1 MNIELIES
9 KYADLKRTFE
19 EGQLSAEAF
28 QSEVDDLRSQDAHGR
43 YWMIGAESGAWYYYD
58 GAEWTQADPH
68 NADTLP
74 FVDEEGKYW
83 MLGKETNEWY
93 YYDGERWI
101 KPETEPAVQQ
111 TAPSVAAGADPQTQ
125 YYQDDQGRYWAKGA
139 KSGQWYYYDESGW
152 HRGDDLQPAAP
163 QPATYPPSQPGPA
176 QPAPQPAPAYT
187 APYQPVQPIQP
198 APSYL
203 QASAPQPMPGV
214 TQAVTPQ
221 PAPQP
226 QHPAMG
232 AAVAGAAGA
241 AAVAYTAVQ
250 QQPVQQQPVQ
260 PVQQQPVQPV
270 QQQPVQPVQLQ
281 PVQPVQQQPVQP
293 VQQQPVQPQPAVQP
307 QAQFQPAEQSMP
319 PQEPGAWYYFD
330 GEQWLKYQEDPNAQA
345 ASAENA
351 PAAEVDEEDEVITED
366 EALIEEDE
374 YEDED
379 EFSDEDHII
388 DIEDIDD
395 FVEVV
400 EVSAEDIIDVDEE
413 LVDAE
418 FKVEILTPEEERA
431 AMTRPV
437 AASVEAAAV
446 QPQPGPDTAPTPRQA
461 PAAVSQP
468 AAASARQRTGAMP
481 RTVAKPQKAP
491 KGSVIKAI
499 PSWIWTSLGGGIA
512 LLAAAFLIIGAL
524 YVYNNQEQAAALVGV
539 STPTSTLPAAAVQTT
554 PTSGPTPTATPT
566 VAPTA
571 TPIPLSNFSS
581 NYFGF
586 SMDYPSGW
594 VNKEDDDLVIFAPSA
609 RALDR
614 KTFSGGSVRISLADD
629 ANLTD
634 LLAKGLE
641 KISPISET
649 LNEGVMDIGEQSWAS
664 AQVRFNS
671 DSLGGEAIALIASTV
686 VNNKGYTLMAVAP
699 ATEWDDYKPLFQY
712 ALESF
717 KFTSTSAVTAPGA
730 ADEGTPVAA
739 QSPSPTPTATLPPT
753 VETPDTYIVKSGDT
767 LERIANLFDVSV
779 DDLVKANGM
788 KGRDDIIRVDQE
800 LIIPQPGQAVAA
812 ATPTRKATATPKPK
826 ATPKAT
832 SKATAK
838 PTETVSAADS
848 TAEAEASATPAPT
861 KKPTTAPTPAPTN
874 TPEAEDIPLS
884 GRIAYPAYSTDINS
898 FDIWSA
904 NPDGSDPLMLAGN
917 ASQPHFSRDGSL
929 LAYRSWTPNNRG
941 IFFVDYVGGRSGLL
955 TSFIEDALPAWYKDG
970 SLVFTSRREGDRVP
984 RLFHVD
990 QSGNDYS
997 LGFISEYVDTLA
1009 NDKLVARGCTV
1020 SGDCGLWILAPDGSG
1035 EVKISSDASDT
1046 APAAHPQGGRIALM
1060 SYNRGGANN
1069 WEIWTINEDGSDPQR
1084 LTENPANDGLPAW
1097 SPDGKSIAF
1106 VSDRGG
1112 AWNIWAMNADGSNQ
1126 RKLFSMQGPPDGVVL
1141 HDEPNSKGWLEERI
1155 TWAP

>member
-28 QSEVDDLRSQDAHGR
+28 QAEVDDLRSQDEHGR

-93 YYDGERWI
+93 YYDGEKWV
-101 KPETEPAVQQ
+101 KPETETTVQQPAPAV
-111 TAPSVAAGADPQTQ
+111 SADAESQTQ
-125 YYQDDQGRYWAKGA
+125 YYQDEQGRYWAKGA

-152 HRGDDLQPAAP
+152 HRGDDLQPSAP
-163 QPATYPPSQPGPA
+163 QPTTYPPPQPGPA
-176 QPAPQPAPAYT
+176 QPAPQPAPTYT

-203 QASAPQPMPGV
+203 QTPAPQPMPGA

-226 QHPAMG
+226 QPQQPAMG
-232 AAVAGAAGA
+232 AAAAGAAGA
-241 AAVAYTAVQ
+241 AAVTYAAVQ
-250 QQPVQQQPVQ
+250 QQPLQPVQQQPVQ
-260 PVQQQPVQPV
+260 P
-270 QQQPVQPVQLQ
+270 
-281 PVQPVQQQPVQP
+281 
-293 VQQQPVQPQPAVQP
+293 AVQP
-307 QAQFQPAEQSMP
+307 QAQPQPAEQSMP

-330 GEQWLKYQEDPNAQA
+330 GEQWLKYREDPNAQA

-351 PAAEVDEEDEVITED
+351 PATEVDEGDEVITED
-366 EALIEEDE
+366 EALIEEEE
-374 YEDED
+374 YED

-395 FVEVV
+395 FVEIV
-400 EVSAEDIIDVDEE
+400 EVSEDDIIDVDEE

-431 AMTRPV
+431 AMARPV
-437 AASVEAAAV
+437 TVPVETVHTSAAAA
-446 QPQPGPDTAPTPRQA
+446 QPQLRPDTAPTPQQA
-461 PAAVSQP
+461 PVAVSQP

-481 RTVAKPQKAP
+481 RTAAKPQKAP

-512 LLAAAFLIIGAL
+512 LLVAAFLIIGAL
-524 YVYNNQEQAAALVGV
+524 YIYNNQEQAAAIVGV
-539 STPTSTLPAAAVQTT
+539 QTPTSTLPAVVVKTT

-566 VAPTA
+566 VAPTP

-614 KTFSGGSVRISLADD
+614 ETFSGGSVRISLADD
-629 ANLTD
+629 ANLTE
-634 LLAKGLE
+634 LLTQGLE

-686 VNNKGYTLMAVAP
+686 INNKGYTLMAVAP

-717 KFTSTSAVTAPGA
+717 KFTSASAVA
-730 ADEGTPVAA
+730 AASDASGNSGTPVLV
-739 QSPSPTPTATLPPT
+739 QSPSPTPTATSTPT
-753 VETPDTYIVKSGDT
+753 VEGPSTYIVKAGDT

-788 KGRDDIIRVDQE
+788 SGRDDIIRVDQE

-812 ATPTRKATATPKPK
+812 ATPVKKATSTPKPK
-826 ATPKAT
+826 ATT
-832 SKATAK
+832 KATAK
-838 PTETVSAADS
+838 PTGTAVATDG

-861 KKPTTAPTPAPTN
+861 KKPSVAPTPAPTD
-874 TPEAEDIPLS
+874 TPEAEEITLS

-904 NPDGSDPLMLAGN
+904 NTDGSDPLMLAGN
-917 ASQPHFSRDGSL
+917 ASQPHFSRDGNL
-929 LAYRSWTPNNRG
+929 LAYRSWVPSSRG

-955 TSFIEDALPAWYKDG
+955 TSFIEDALPAWHKDG

-997 LGFISEYVDTLA
+997 LGFISEYADTLA
-1009 NDKLVARGCTV
+1009 NDHLIARGCTV
-1020 SGDCGLWILAPDGSG
+1020 SGDCGLWILYPNGSG

-1046 APAAHPQGGRIALM
+1046 APAAHPQGGRIAIM

-1084 LTENPANDGLPAW
+1084 LTENPANDGLPTW

-1112 AWNIWAMNADGSNQ
+1112 VWSIWAMNADGSNQ
-1126 RKLFSMQGPPDGVVL
+1126 RKLFNMQGPPDGVVL

-1155 TWAP
+1155 TWSP